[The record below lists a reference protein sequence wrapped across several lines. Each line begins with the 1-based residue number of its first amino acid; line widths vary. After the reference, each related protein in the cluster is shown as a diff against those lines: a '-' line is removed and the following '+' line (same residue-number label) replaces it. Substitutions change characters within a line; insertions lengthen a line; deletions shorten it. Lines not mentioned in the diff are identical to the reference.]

1 MDPKVIKQLEI
12 TEQNS
17 KKKAKA
23 YVTILLGLFFI
34 LWSYFTYNDGVIHN
48 KGGER
53 VIASIESSPKKFY
66 FFIFGAIGLGCITV
80 AHGIETIVKQK
91 KALKIT
97 IMKISL
103 PMRKPP

>member
-1 MDPKVIKQLEI
+1 M
-12 TEQNS
+12 
-17 KKKAKA
+17 
-23 YVTILLGLFFI
+23 FFI

-66 FFIFGAIGLGCITV
+66 FIIFGAIGLGCITV

-91 KALKIT
+91 KAPWYSTLGKYHGAFEIVEIGVNPT
-97 IMKISL
+97 LHI
-103 PMRKPP
+103 

>member
-1 MDPKVIKQLEI
+1 MEPKVIKQLEI

-17 KKKAKA
+17 KKEAKA

-53 VIASIESSPKKFY
+53 VIASIESS
-66 FFIFGAIGLGCITV
+66 
-80 AHGIETIVKQK
+80 QK
-91 KALKIT
+91 NSIL
-97 IMKISL
+97 L
-103 PMRKPP
+103 FLVQ

>member
-91 KALKIT
+91 KALKNNNYE
-97 IMKISL
+97 K
-103 PMRKPP
+103 